1 MSGESEKKIRDLFE
15 EARQKAPC
23 LMFIDEID
31 AVTQKR
37 DTAQREM
44 ERRIVAQLLT
54 CMDGI
59 YPLPKLLRYELSPEK
74 TDGKPVLII
83 GATNRPDSLDAALR
97 RAGRFDR
104 EICMNVP
111 DDAARERY
119 FHRSRTD
126 YSILKVLCKK
136 LRLSGD
142 FDFKKLA
149 KLTPGYVG
157 ADLQALT
164 AAAGVIATKRMIN
177 QLQFSGTSD
186 QMDLDEKPR
195 PPHEEKPKSVSML
208 HAFIKA
214 DKGPMTP
221 KELEGLSITQE
232 DFIAGI
238 PKVQPSAKREGFA
251 TVPDVT
257 WEDVGALAELREHL
271 QLSIVQQIS
280 EPELYLQAGLTA
292 PAGVLLWGPPGCGKT
307 LLAKAVANDS
317 RANFISVK
325 GPELL
330 NKVYFRFSG
339 SNLSM
344 SVNRSGLCDKYS
356 SERALPP
363 RVSSFL
369 MNLMPWFR
377 SGIAWSASRVFR

>member
-1 MSGESEKKIRDLFE
+1 MSGESEKKVRDIFE
-15 EARQKAPC
+15 EAKHNAPC

-37 DTAQREM
+37 ETAQREM

-59 YPLPKLLRYELSPEK
+59 SRPWQELTLELSPDK

-111 DDAARERY
+111 DDTARERY
-119 FHRSRTD
+119 SQARFGSD
-126 YSILKVLCKK
+126 DSILKVLCKK

-142 FDFKKLA
+142 FDFKGLA
-149 KLTPGYVG
+149 KMTPGYVG

-177 QLQFSGTSD
+177 QLQASVSAD
-186 QMDLDEKPR
+186 QMEIDENPR
-195 PPHEEKPKSVSML
+195 PPHEEKRKPVSML

-214 DKGPMTP
+214 DKGPLTP
-221 KELEGLSITQE
+221 EQMEGLSITQE
-232 DFIAGI
+232 DFIAAI

-257 WEDVGALAELREHL
+257 WENVGALSELRERL
-271 QLSIVQQIS
+271 MLSIVQQIR
-280 EPELYLQAGLTA
+280 EPEMYSEVGLTS
-292 PAGVLLWGPPGCGKT
+292 PGGVLLWGPPGCGKT
-307 LLAKAVANDS
+307 LLAKAVANES

-330 NKVYFRFSG
+330 NKV
-339 SNLSM
+339 
-344 SVNRSGLCDKYS
+344 V
-356 SERALPP
+356 P
-363 RVSSFL
+363 
-369 MNLMPWFR
+369 
-377 SGIAWSASRVFR
+377 